1 MRLLQL
7 ARAGVRCTRFVL
19 HLGLGLVLA
28 STYRLFRGADWYL
41 SQGGQAIIHWWMR
54 RGTRIVGIRI
64 TQYGQPLQSHALL
77 VCNHI
82 SFLDIVTI
90 SSVLPVRFLSKHSV
104 RYWPLIGYL
113 SAVSGSL
120 FIERGKRRQLQRSLE
135 ALRQALGFA
144 RPVLVFPEGTTS
156 IGNEV
161 LPFHSGLFQAAI
173 DNQVPVQ
180 ALTLHYRHNEQADRL
195 AAYIDNDNF
204 LLNLLRLMARAKTE
218 VHLSFTPPIDS
229 HGHTRRS
236 LAAYC
241 HARISQNLAY
251 QLHHDSDP
259 SEADTATPFAILGVG
274 ECEP

>member
-1 MRLLQL
+1 MRVAL
-7 ARAGVRCTRFVL
+7 RGTRFVL

-28 STYRLFRGADWYL
+28 SSYRLFRGPHWHL
-41 SQGGQAIIHWWMR
+41 SPAGQTLIHWWMR
-54 RGTRIVGIRI
+54 HSTRIVGIRI
-64 TQYGQPLQSHALL
+64 TQYGQPLRSHTLL

-113 SAVSGSL
+113 SAISGSL
-120 FIERGKRRQLQRSLE
+120 FIERGKHRQLQRSLD
-135 ALRQALGFA
+135 ALRHALNSA

-156 IGNEV
+156 LGTEV
-161 LPFHSGLFQAAI
+161 RPFHSGLFQAAI
-173 DNQVPVQ
+173 DRQVPVQ
-180 ALTLHYRHNEQADRL
+180 ALTLHYRHDGQADRL
-195 AAYIDNDNF
+195 AAYIEKDNF

-251 QLHHDSDP
+251 QLQHDSDP
-259 SEADTATPFAILGVG
+259 GARDATTQFDILGVG

>member
-1 MRLLQL
+1 V
-7 ARAGVRCTRFVL
+7 RAALRCARFVL

-28 STYRLFRGADWYL
+28 SAYRLFRGPQWHL
-41 SQGGQAIIHWWMR
+41 SQAGQTMIHWWMR
-54 RGTRIVGIRI
+54 RGTRIIGMRI
-64 TQYGQPLQSHALL
+64 IQYGQPLQTHALL

-90 SSVLPVRFLSKHSV
+90 SSVLPARFLSKHSV
-104 RYWPLIGYL
+104 RYWPFIGYL
-113 SAVSGSL
+113 SAISGSL

-135 ALRQALGFA
+135 ALRQALSLA

-156 IGNEV
+156 VGKEV

-173 DNQVPVQ
+173 DSQVPVQ
-180 ALTLHYRHNEQADRL
+180 ALTLHYRHNERVDRL
-195 AAYIDNDNF
+195 AAYIENDNF

-259 SEADTATPFAILGVG
+259 SEPNAATPFDILGVG